1 MEIRELRTE
10 DEHRSAVPIL
20 RQLWTETEPEKVLE
34 WVHEDDY
41 YLFGR
46 IDDGE
51 IVGVAGV
58 LVAGL
63 LHHSQHAWLYDLVV
77 GESRRNEGHGTAL
90 VNFVEQWATERGCES
105 ISLASPTE
113 KTTTHD
119 YYTRRGY
126 EKWGVIIEKEL

>member
-1 MEIRELRTE
+1 MEIRELRAE

-20 RQLWTETEPEKVLE
+20 RQLWTGTEPEKVLE
-34 WVHEDDY
+34 WIREDDY
-41 YLFGR
+41 RLFGR
-46 IDDGE
+46 IDDQE

-77 GESRRNEGHGTAL
+77 EESRRDEGHGTAL
-90 VNFVEQWATERGCES
+90 VNFVEQWATEQGCES

-113 KTTTHD
+113 KTTTH
-119 YYTRRGY
+119 
-126 EKWGVIIEKEL
+126 